1 MNQKQP
7 SQEEIT
13 EQVQKILEERGRK
26 ALEMARQTILQE
38 EIECKEVREAL
49 KYFMTEYWHD
59 VARPA
64 LLSLACE
71 AVGGDPDITTPIA
84 IPMTLI
90 SGAIDIHDDIIDQS
104 KVKGSR
110 PTVLGKFGKDIALL
124 VGDAL
129 LFKGFTLLHEAVEK
143 GIPAEKVAVIINII
157 KNAFFELGDA
167 EALELQF
174 RGRIDIAPEEYLNVV
189 RKKAADVEAHTRISA
204 ILGGGSEEEIEAL
217 GEYGRL
223 LGIII
228 TLRDDW
234 IDMVD
239 FEEISHR
246 IKRECLP
253 LPLLY
258 ALQSPKT
265 KSKLSYIL
273 FKETTTKMD
282 AKIISEATDEA
293 GGLRH
298 VDQLMQEIAR
308 NARSFIKHLKK
319 NRLALQLL
327 TDFCARLISFSIR
340 EDVNADPIDLTINVS
355 S

>member
-7 SQEEIT
+7 SQEEIM

-38 EIECKEVREAL
+38 EIECKEVHEAL

-84 IPMTLI
+84 IPMSLI
-90 SGAIDIHDDIIDQS
+90 SGAIDIHDDLIDQS

-110 PTVLGKFGKDIALL
+110 PTILGKFGKDIALL

-143 GIPAEKVAVIINII
+143 GVPAEKVAVIINII
-157 KNAFFELGDA
+157 KNTFFELGDA

-174 RGRIDIAPEEYLNVV
+174 RGRVDVTPEEYLWVV

-217 GEYGRL
+217 SEYGRL
-223 LGIII
+223 LGMMII
-228 TLRDDW
+228 LRDDL
-234 IDMVD
+234 IDMID
-239 FEEISHR
+239 LEEAMHR
-246 IKRECLP
+246 VKNECLP
-253 LPLLY
+253 LPILY
-258 ALQSPKT
+258 ALQNPKIKSTLNSILLKKTIT
-265 KSKLSYIL
+265 KR
-273 FKETTTKMD
+273 D
-282 AKIISEATDEA
+282 AKTVLEVTGKA
-293 GGLRH
+293 GGLEH
-298 VDQLMQEIAR
+298 VEKLMQKLATD
-308 NARSFIKHLKK
+308 AYRSTGSLKQK
-319 NRLALQLL
+319 GKFFELL
-327 TDFCARLISFSIR
+327 SKAMLLPLSGQQNFT
-340 EDVNADPIDLTINVS
+340 NPTI
-355 S
+355 